1 MHHAVGP
8 DLPLVRINPWVG
20 CMGAASFTI
29 SDQSVDVA
37 NTQGEPMRFKTVL
50 AATAIALLASACSRT
65 QAPVTYEMQT
75 VVKGGSKFHG
85 VHGLRF
91 DKDDTLYAVSVIGQS
106 RFKVNTKTGQVE
118 TVQAPP
124 EGMADDLAFGPDG
137 TVVWTAIEDG
147 ILYAQSPGGP
157 VRKLW
162 EGQRGL
168 NAVSFTR
175 DGKRL
180 FVTLVFYGD
189 ALYEIDL
196 AGAKPP
202 RLVVDKPGGLNA
214 FEIGD
219 DGMIYGP
226 LVFGHRIVK
235 VNPDTG
241 AMTTI
246 TDEVK
251 DPGALKLDFK
261 GSAYALNNDTELW
274 KIDLKTGKAALFATL
289 PAGADNLALNAA
301 GNIFVSLSETNAIV
315 EVDAQTAAIRYVVE
329 PAPLTSATGLS
340 VQTQDGK
347 DAVYLGDL
355 FGGVKKIDA
364 ATGAIEKT
372 PVNIFQAAHVST
384 TNDHM
389 VVVGQVFGVMQRVD
403 RKTFE
408 VLGNWGKF
416 NSPGDALEAPDG
428 TVIVAET
435 GSGRLL
441 RVTGPEVADR
451 QVIAENLQG
460 PLGLA
465 WAGTDAVYV
474 TESTGGRVTRI
485 ALADGAATPVA
496 QGLKQPE
503 GIAVDSDGTLLV
515 VEVDAKQ
522 IKRINA
528 QSGEV
533 TVIAANLPIGLSNGP
548 SLYRS
553 VAVSPSAIYFNSD
566 VDNSV
571 YKLVA
576 RKP

>member
-1 MHHAVGP
+1 
-8 DLPLVRINPWVG
+8 
-20 CMGAASFTI
+20 
-29 SDQSVDVA
+29 
-37 NTQGEPMRFKTVL
+37 MRFKTVL

>member
-1 MHHAVGP
+1 MPPKSAGG
-8 DLPLVRINPWVG
+8 LG
-20 CMGAASFTI
+20 GAASFTI
-29 SDQSVDVA
+29 SDHSDSEA
-37 NTQGEPMRFKTVL
+37 NHQGEAMRFKTLLALSAVAML
-50 AATAIALLASACSRT
+50 AAACSRT
-65 QAPVTYEMQT
+65 ESPVTYEMQPL
-75 VVKGGSKFHG
+75 VKGGSKFHG

-91 DKDDTLYAVSVIGQS
+91 DNDDTLYAVSVIGQS

-118 TVQAPP
+118 TVQGPP
-124 EGMADDLAFGPDG
+124 EGMADDLAIGPDG
-137 TVVWTAIEDG
+137 TFYWTAIEDG
-147 ILYAQSPGGP
+147 ILYAQTPGGP
-157 VRKLW
+157 IRKLW
-162 EGQRGL
+162 ENQRGL
-168 NAVSFTR
+168 NAISFTR

-196 AGAKPP
+196 TGAKPP

-235 VNPDTG
+235 INPDTG
-241 AMTTI
+241 AMTTV

-261 GSAYALNNDTELW
+261 GSAFALNNDTELW
-274 KIDLKTGKAALFATL
+274 KIDLKTGKAALFAKL
-289 PAGADNLALNAA
+289 PAGADNLDLDSH
-301 GNIFVSLSETNAIV
+301 GNIFVSLSQTNSIV
-315 EVDAQTAAIRYVVE
+315 EVDAATAAIRYVVE
-329 PAPLTSATGLS
+329 PASLTSATGLS

-347 DAVYLGDL
+347 DTVYLGDL
-355 FGGVKKIDA
+355 FGGVKRIDG
-364 ATGAIEKT
+364 TGAIEKT
-372 PVNIFQAAHVST
+372 PVNIFQPAHVST
-384 TNDHM
+384 TNDHL
-389 VVVGQVFGVMQRVD
+389 VAVGQVFGVIQLLD

-416 NSPGDALEAPDG
+416 DSPGDALEGPNG

-460 PLGLA
+460 PIGLA
-465 WAGTDAVYV
+465 WAGADAVYV
-474 TESTGGRVTRI
+474 TESIGGRVTRI

-496 QGLKQPE
+496 QGLAQPE
-503 GIAVDSDGTLLV
+503 GIAVDADGSLLV
-515 VEVDAKQ
+515 VEVGAKQ
-522 IKRINA
+522 IKRLNA
-528 QSGEV
+528 QSGEAA
-533 TVIAANLPIGLSNGP
+533 VIAANLPIGLSNGP

-571 YKLVA
+571 YKLVPK
-576 RKP
+576 RP